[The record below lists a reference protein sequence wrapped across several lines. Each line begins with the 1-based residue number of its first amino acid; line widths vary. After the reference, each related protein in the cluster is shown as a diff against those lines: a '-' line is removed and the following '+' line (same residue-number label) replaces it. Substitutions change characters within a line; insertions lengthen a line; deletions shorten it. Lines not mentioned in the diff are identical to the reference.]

1 MTIHINTTD
10 DFLRALRGS
19 EEFRSAAR
27 RELLTEELLEV
38 PGQLV
43 DIRKTQNA
51 MLEEQGEMRK
61 TQNAMLE
68 EQGEM
73 RKTQNAMLEEQG
85 EMRAKSDALQE
96 TQNAMLEE
104 QREMRKTQNAMLE
117 ELREM
122 RAKSDALQET
132 QNALLET
139 VATLLRDTSEIKT
152 DTRALHGMYRREHQ
166 DLQRFRGNYASSAA
180 RQNRNEIARLFAR
193 SRLMRR
199 IRYNV
204 LDSMALDTMVQE
216 KYESMDDLGL
226 RDDAWDDFPA
236 ADLVIEVTGRDT
248 SIPGFYI
255 VVEASYTAGSTDVL
269 RARERAQILRWATGL
284 DAYAVVAAVRL
295 APNIQD
301 IVEGNIEG
309 YLEAGDED
317 GVFWFPLVEE
327 DLEPPD
333 PC

>member
-43 DIRKTQNA
+43 DIQKTQNA

-61 TQNAMLE
+61 TQNAILE
-68 EQGEM
+68 EQ
-73 RKTQNAMLEEQG
+73 
-85 EMRAKSDALQE
+85 
-96 TQNAMLEE
+96 
-104 QREMRKTQNAMLE
+104 
-117 ELREM
+117 REM

-166 DLQRFRGNYASSAA
+166 DLHRFRGNYASHAA
-180 RQNRNEIARLFAR
+180 RTNRYEIVKLFAR
-193 SRLMRR
+193 SRMMRR

-204 LDSMALDTMVQE
+204 LSSDALDTMIE
-216 KYESMDDLGL
+216 ENYDSLDKLGL
-226 RDDAWDDFPA
+226 SDEALNSFPV
-236 ADLVIEVTGRDT
+236 ADLVVEVTERR
-248 SIPGFYI
+248 SSRPGFYI
-255 VVEASYTAGSTDVL
+255 VVEASYTVTGSDVTRASE
-269 RARERAQILRWATGL
+269 RARILQCATGL

-301 IVEGNIEG
+301 IVEGNIER
-309 YLEAGDED
+309 YMEAGDED
-317 GVFWFPLVEE
+317 GVFWFPIVEE